1 MIVKRFLKNT
11 VPEMYDTDG
20 WLQDKMTDAAGHIQR
35 GYSSFEDTDNYGN
48 EKVTFK
54 FYKNLGACYITVSF
68 K

>member
-1 MIVKRFLKNT
+1 
-11 VPEMYDTDG
+11 
-20 WLQDKMTDAAGHIQR
+20 MTDAAGHIQR